1 MPNEIRRVIVEYG
14 QSTSR
19 LRAIFNVTSG
29 NFLEQYDFFLFG
41 LYAKAIG
48 ETFFHSDSS
57 YAALMKTFLV
67 FAVSFLMR
75 PIGALVLGPYV
86 DRIGRRKGLMVTLSI
101 MALGSLLIALTPGYA
116 TIGFA
121 ATVLIFVGRLAQ
133 GFSAGVELG
142 GVSVYLSEI
151 AEPHNR
157 GFITS
162 WQSASQ
168 QVAVIFAATLGYL
181 VSLAFT
187 KAQVDAWAWRI
198 PFFVGCAI
206 IPFIFWLRKSLAET
220 EAFASRKEHPTTKQ
234 IMSTLA
240 ANWKIVVVGM
250 CMVATTTTMFYFITV
265 YTPTYGKE
273 VLHLTTA
280 ESLFATVMV
289 GASNF
294 ILLPVGG
301 YLSDKIGRKP
311 LLITTTVLI
320 FISAYPLLSW
330 LTQNISLAH
339 MLVSLLWLSLLYSF
353 YNGALVVSLTEM
365 MPSSV
370 RIAGFSVAYS
380 LATSIF
386 GGLTPMIAT
395 YLVQESGSK
404 SMPAFWLMFAAIIS
418 LIATLIVFRNR
429 KTLAIESPSMKDQLA

>member
-1 MPNEIRRVIVEYG
+1 MQTSQSPSRVR
-14 QSTSR
+14 S
-19 LRAIFNVTSG
+19 IFNVTSG

-41 LYAKAIG
+41 LYAQAIG

-86 DRIGRRKGLMVTLSI
+86 DRIGRRRGLMVTLSI
-101 MALGSLLIALTPGYA
+101 MAFGSLIIAFTPSY
-116 TIGFA
+116 TSIGFA

-142 GVSVYLSEI
+142 GVSVYLAEI

-168 QVAVIFAATLGYL
+168 QVAVIFAAILGYI
-181 VSLAFT
+181 VSVVFT

-206 IPFIFWLRKSLAET
+206 IPFIFWLRKSLVET
-220 EAFASRKEHPTTKQ
+220 EVFASRKEHPTTRQ
-234 IMSTLA
+234 ILSTLA
-240 ANWKIVVVGM
+240 ANWKIVLAGV

-273 VLHLTTA
+273 VLNLTRS
-280 ESLFATVMV
+280 ESLIATIMV
-289 GASNF
+289 GLSNF
-294 ILLPVGG
+294 ILLPIGG
-301 YLSDKIGRKP
+301 HLSDKFGRKP
-311 LLITTTVLI
+311 LLITTTILI
-320 FISAYPLLSW
+320 FISAYPLLTW
-330 LTQNISLAH
+330 LTHTISLSH
-339 MLVSLLWLSLLYSF
+339 MLMVLLWFSLLYSF
-353 YNGALVVSLTEM
+353 YNGALVVSLAEM

-380 LATSIF
+380 FATSIF

-395 YLVQESGSK
+395 YLVQTSGNK
-404 SMPAFWLMFAAIIS
+404 SMPAFWLMFAAITS
-418 LIATLIVFRNR
+418 LIATLIIFRQQQR
-429 KTLAIESPSMKDQLA
+429 TAPQLANNN

>member
-1 MPNEIRRVIVEYG
+1 MQHG
-14 QSTSR
+14 SSSR

-57 YAALMKTFLV
+57 YAALMKTFLI

-101 MALGSLLIALTPGYA
+101 MAVGLLLIALTPDYA
-116 TIGFA
+116 TLGFA
-121 ATVLIFVGRLAQ
+121 ATALIFIGRLAQ

-157 GFITS
+157 GFMTS

-168 QVAVIFAATLGYL
+168 QVAVIFAATLGYV

-206 IPFIFWLRKSLAET
+206 IPFIFWLRKSLQET
-220 EAFASRKEHPTTKQ
+220 EAFASRKEHPTTRQ
-234 IMSTLA
+234 ILSTLA
-240 ANWKIVVVGM
+240 ANWKIVLIGM
-250 CMVATTTTMFYFITV
+250 SMVATTTTMFYFITV

-280 ESLFATVMV
+280 ESLIATVMV

-294 ILLPVGG
+294 ILLPIGG
-301 YLSDKIGRKP
+301 YLSDKFGRKP
-311 LLITTTVLI
+311 LLITTTTLI
-320 FISAYPLLSW
+320 FITAYPLLSW
-330 LTQNISLAH
+330 LTQNISLSH
-339 MLVSLLWLSLLYSF
+339 MLMALLWLSLLYSF

-380 LATSIF
+380 LATSVF

-395 YLVQESGSK
+395 YLVEQSGSK
-404 SMPAFWLMFAAIIS
+404 SMPAFWLMFAAIVS
-418 LIATLIVFRNR
+418 LIATLIVFRQRQSQNSQAP
-429 KTLAIESPSMKDQLA
+429 KIKAQLASNTSN

>member
-1 MPNEIRRVIVEYG
+1 MQHG
-14 QSTSR
+14 SSSR

-57 YAALMKTFLV
+57 YAALMKTFLI

-101 MALGSLLIALTPGYA
+101 MAVGSLLIALTPGYA

-121 ATVLIFVGRLAQ
+121 ATALIFIGRLAQ

-157 GFITS
+157 GFMTS

-168 QVAVIFAATLGYL
+168 QVAVIFAAVLGYI

-206 IPFIFWLRKSLAET
+206 IPFIFWLRKSLEET
-220 EAFASRKEHPTTKQ
+220 EAFTSRKEHPTTRQ

-240 ANWKIVVVGM
+240 ANWKVVLIGM
-250 CMVATTTTMFYFITV
+250 SMVATTTTMFYFITV

-280 ESLFATVMV
+280 ESLIATVMV
-289 GASNF
+289 GISNF
-294 ILLPVGG
+294 ILLPIGG
-301 YLSDKIGRKP
+301 YLSDKFGRKP
-311 LLITTTVLI
+311 LLITTTTLI
-320 FISAYPLLSW
+320 FITAYPLLSW
-330 LTQNISLAH
+330 LTQNISLSH
-339 MLVSLLWLSLLYSF
+339 MLMALLWLSLLYSF

-380 LATSIF
+380 LATSVF

-395 YLVQESGSK
+395 YLVEQSGSK
-404 SMPAFWLMFAAIIS
+404 SMPAFWLMFAAIVS
-418 LIATLIVFRNR
+418 LIATLIVFRQRQSQNSQTP
-429 KTLAIESPSMKDQLA
+429 KIKAQLASNTSH